1 MQTRIVFEII
11 GYVGTALVLV
21 SFLMSSVYKL
31 RVINTIGSIVSI
43 VYGVLLHV
51 YPTVVL
57 NAALALIN
65 IFYLWKLSSGKAE
78 RMYSTQAVSPSNSV
92 VNNFLHKY
100 EKEIKKY
107 FPHFDVMNNNADTAR
122 LVFCEDA
129 FAGVLIGKTTG
140 DTLDVYL
147 DFTTPAYRDFSAGK
161 YLYKDI
167 QKSGIKKC
175 IFKTDIPLSYVY
187 LRKVGYKRIG
197 DEMVLEW
204 EEN

>member
-1 MQTRIVFEII
+1 MQTRIIFEII

-31 RVINTIGSIVSI
+31 RVINTIGSLVSI
-43 VYGVLLHV
+43 VYGVLMHV

-57 NAALALIN
+57 NVCLALIN
-65 IFYLWKLSSGKAE
+65 AYYLWKMSSHKAE
-78 RMYSTQAVSPSNSV
+78 RLYSTEAVSPSNSV

-107 FPHFDVMNNNADTAR
+107 FPHFDMHNSDANTAR

-129 FAGVLIGKTTG
+129 FAGVLIGKTEG
-140 DTLDVYL
+140 DNLDVYL

-167 QKSGIKKC
+167 QKSGVKKC
-175 IFKTDIPLSYVY
+175 YFKTDIPLSYVY
-187 LRKVGYKRIG
+187 LRKVGYKRNG
-197 DEMVLEW
+197 EAMELDFTAE
-204 EEN
+204 

>member
-1 MQTRIVFEII
+1 MQTRIIFEII

-31 RVINTIGSIVSI
+31 RVINTIGSLVSI
-43 VYGVLLHV
+43 VYGVLMHV

-57 NAALALIN
+57 NVCLALIN
-65 IFYLWKLSSGKAE
+65 VYYLWKMSSHKAE
-78 RMYSTQAVSPSNSV
+78 RLYSTEAVSPSNSV

-107 FPHFDVMNNNADTAR
+107 FPHFDMLNNDANTAR

-129 FAGVLIGKTTG
+129 FAGVLIGKTEG
-140 DTLDVYL
+140 DNLDVYL

-167 QKSGIKKC
+167 EKSGIKKC
-175 IFKTDIPLSYVY
+175 FFKTDIPLSYVY
-187 LRKVGYKRIG
+187 LRKVGYKRNG
-197 DEMVLEW
+197 EAMELEF
-204 EEN
+204 